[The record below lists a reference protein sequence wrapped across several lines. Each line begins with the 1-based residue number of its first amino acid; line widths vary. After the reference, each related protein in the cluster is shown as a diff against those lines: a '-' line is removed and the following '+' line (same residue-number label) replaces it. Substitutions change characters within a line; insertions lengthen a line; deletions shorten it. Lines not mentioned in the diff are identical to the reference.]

1 MKKTANLINKNGKYR
16 YFGRNYPFRALVGML
31 VFFLLM
37 LINCFEY
44 FSDAKEKNS
53 DVIIVIDAG
62 HGGNDPGKVSSDGIK
77 EKDINLSIALKLKE
91 ELEKRGARVILT
103 RDCDKCLDDEGTTNK
118 KKSDMINRM
127 ETVNNCNATLLIS
140 IHQNSFGNTKVKGAQ
155 VFYYG
160 SSSESRRIAES
171 IQKMIKKEV
180 DVDNNRVA
188 KPNNDYYILRK
199 SVCPAVIIECGF
211 LSNPEE
217 AGKLTD
223 EEYQQKMA
231 SAIAKAVI
239 GNINKKR

>member
-1 MKKTANLINKNGKYR
+1 MKKTANLINKNEKYR
-16 YFGRNYPFRALVGML
+16 YFGRNYPFRAFVGML

-44 FSDAKEKNS
+44 FSNAKEKNS
-53 DVIIVIDAG
+53 GVIIVIDAG
-62 HGGNDPGKVSSDGIK
+62 HGGNDPGKVSSEGIK

-103 RDCDKCLDDEGTTNK
+103 RDCDKCLADEGTTNK

-127 ETVNNCNATLLIS
+127 EIVNNSKATLLIS
-140 IHQNSFGNTKVKGAQ
+140 IHQNSYSDVNVKGAQ

-160 SSSESRRIAES
+160 GSGESKKIAES
-171 IQKMIKKEV
+171 IQKMVKKEV

-188 KPNNDYYILRK
+188 KADNNYYILRK
-199 SVCPAVIIECGF
+199 SVCPAVIVECGF

-223 EEYQQKMA
+223 EEYQQRMA